1 MKPLGSLK
9 KGSSFLIPWQHNDAG
24 SCYLY
29 RVSRINEDGTILV
42 FNKDLRTYSKYNN
55 TLNVIEL

>member
-1 MKPLGSLK
+1 MKSLGSLK
-9 KGSSFLIPWQHNDAG
+9 KGELFSIPWQHNDAG

-55 TLNVIEL
+55 TKSN

>member
-1 MKPLGSLK
+1 MKSLGSLK
-9 KGSSFLIPWQHNDAG
+9 KGYLFSIPWQHNDAG
-24 SCYLY
+24 TCYLY
-29 RVSRINEDGTILV
+29 RVSRINGDGTVLV

>member
-1 MKPLGSLK
+1 MKTLGSLK

-29 RVSRINEDGTILV
+29 RVSRINGDGTVLV
-42 FNKDLRTYSKYNN
+42 FNKDLRTFSTYKT
-55 TLNVIEL
+55 TLKVIEL